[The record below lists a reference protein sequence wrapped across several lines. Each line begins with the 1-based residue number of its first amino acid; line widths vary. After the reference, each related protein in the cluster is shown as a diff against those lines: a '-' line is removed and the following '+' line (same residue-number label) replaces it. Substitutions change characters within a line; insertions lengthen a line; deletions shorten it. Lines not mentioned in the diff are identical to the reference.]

1 MFPENDWRYYLMHSD
16 DKDMKYGLPRKKKY
30 PMPDREHVRSAIKF
44 FNYVSPSDEKELAR
58 NIIAR
63 IKEYRIVG
71 INVGKENRFRKYYK
85 PRPLI
90 HSGIQGMKWGV
101 KNGPPYPLS
110 KEKNLEIRKSRVHT
124 QKELELHRWYTSK
137 NSKRFFNDPPF
148 EKPEELERKSKK
160 IRSYKESI
168 EDDLIKV
175 NPSRIG
181 GAFNCR
187 NCATAFELRRR
198 GYDVEARKRDDGSN
212 AGGAEKYFKD
222 GKFTRLKNSFDD
234 DDFFKTKAPEYPKRL
249 PLESNKHY
257 WKRVDK
263 ISGPYFKKLGECRE
277 EAFNNLCSELSKQGY
292 GARGIMVVGWQVDD
306 YDMTKK
312 TSLFHAINYEVR
324 DEVMFYD
331 SQGANRHGVSQA
343 YGFAKD
349 YADPRDYS
357 YMRTDNLELSDQV
370 GRAVV
375 SRRRP

>member
-1 MFPENDWRYYLMHSD
+1 MLWPDNDYRYYLMHSD
-16 DKDMKYGLPRKKKY
+16 DDEDMKYGLPGKKKY

-71 INVGKENRFRKYYK
+71 INVGKNNRFRKYYK

-124 QKELELHRWYTSK
+124 QRETDEYEWYTSK
-137 NSKRFFNDPPF
+137 NSKAFANEPAF
-148 EKPEELERKSKK
+148 EKPNELDRKQEV
-160 IRSYKESI
+160 IHSYEKSI

-175 NPSRIG
+175 NPSRGESMIG
-181 GAFNCR
+181 GVFNCR

-198 GYDVEARKRDDGSN
+198 GYDVEARRRDDGSN

-234 DDFFKTKAPEYPKRL
+234 DDFFKTPYKPPEGL
-249 PLESNKHY
+249 F
-257 WKRVDK
+257 V
-263 ISGPYFKKLGECRE
+263 
-277 EAFNNLCSELSKQGY
+277 
-292 GARGIMVVGWQVDD
+292 
-306 YDMTKK
+306 TKK
-312 TSLFHAINYEVR
+312 KR
-324 DEVMFYD
+324 DEYENQYWRKF
-331 SQGANRHGVSQA
+331 N
-343 YGFAKD
+343 K
-349 YADPRDYS
+349 
-357 YMRTDNLELSDQV
+357 
-370 GRAVV
+370 
-375 SRRRP
+375 